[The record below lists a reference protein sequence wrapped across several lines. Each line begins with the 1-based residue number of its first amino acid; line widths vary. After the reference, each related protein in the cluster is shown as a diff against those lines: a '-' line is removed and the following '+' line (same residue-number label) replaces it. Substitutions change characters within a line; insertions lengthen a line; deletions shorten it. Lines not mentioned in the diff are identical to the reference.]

1 MNRSRLRWII
11 AIMIGSGLL
20 IYVIKTKLH
29 WDLIEGFSA
38 SDHLP
43 ALAAI
48 EGKVSSRPEIGE
60 VFTDDFESPL
70 WTRRQWS
77 NLWSQNPDNV
87 SAGAMESDDESTFST
102 RLQIINRGPL
112 DWSYSHFFRYATQPG
127 DTFRLEFSA
136 ASDAKGFVQANIAA
150 YQDKDTASVWNYRV
164 TLIESPVVWQRHVLE
179 FTVGEDAPLIRL
191 QLSGRGRGQ
200 SWFDDVSLHRLR

>member
-1 MNRSRLRWII
+1 M
-11 AIMIGSGLL
+11 
-20 IYVIKTKLH
+20 VKTKLH

-43 ALAAI
+43 ALAAL
-48 EGKVSSRPEIGE
+48 EGKASPRPEVGE
-60 VFTDDFESPL
+60 VFADDFENAL
-70 WTRRQWS
+70 RTRRQWS
-77 NLWSQNPDNV
+77 TLWSRDPDTV
-87 SAGAMESDDESTFST
+87 SAAVTKSEDDSSFSA
-102 RLQIINRGPL
+102 RLQVINRGPL

-164 TLIESPVVWQRHVLE
+164 TRIESPVVWQRHVLE
-179 FTVGEDAPLIRL
+179 FTVDDEAPLIRL
-191 QLSGRGRGQ
+191 QLSGRGQGQ